1 MIGDHVSSV
10 LRQLAFPLR
19 VGLDRN
25 LYTCA
30 YEESFDHYDALNN
43 VIIGITINY
52 SNDSEYWEGA
62 CVDWL
67 VQGVHEAILAALKDD
82 DINQDIVKD
91 PIKGLEDNIKIEI
104 LRVAKYVVGVPRLFV
119 ILLIRQFEE
128 KRETKKHK
136 TSDILPIP
144 KIPEVSKVTIQFPK
158 INIAP

>member
-1 MIGDHVSSV
+1 MKQRKSSKHSP
-10 LRQLAFPLR
+10 A
-19 VGLDRN
+19 
-25 LYTCA
+25 
-30 YEESFDHYDALNN
+30 SFDQLNALNN

-82 DINQDIVKD
+82 TNENIF
-91 PIKGLEDNIKIEI
+91 EDSTTGFEDKIEI
-104 LRVAKYVVGVPRLFV
+104 EVLRVAKYVVGVPRLFV

-136 TSDILPIP
+136 TSDILPNP
-144 KIPEVSKVTIQFPK
+144 KIPEVSKVIIQFRK
-158 INIAP
+158 MDIAP